1 MSNNFNSSQ
10 DSLLE
15 LLLSLPNLTDDEQL
29 FLLAGKIIL
38 YYAESELVSNRDTTR
53 MYKLERKVILKF
65 TDSDDVSVKI

>member
-1 MSNNFNSSQ
+1 M
-10 DSLLE
+10 
-15 LLLSLPNLTDDEQL
+15 LLSLPNLTDDEQL

-65 TDSDDVSVKI
+65 TVSDDVSKKKNLEKSTCTK

>member
-1 MSNNFNSSQ
+1 M
-10 DSLLE
+10 LE

-65 TDSDDVSVKI
+65 TDSVNVSVKI

>member
-1 MSNNFNSSQ
+1 M
-10 DSLLE
+10 LE

>member
-1 MSNNFNSSQ
+1 M
-10 DSLLE
+10 LE

-65 TDSDDVSVKI
+65 TDSDGVSVKI

>member
-1 MSNNFNSSQ
+1 M
-10 DSLLE
+10 LE

-38 YYAESELVSNRDTTR
+38 YYAESELVSNRGTTR

-65 TDSDDVSVKI
+65 TDSVNVSVKI

>member
-1 MSNNFNSSQ
+1 M
-10 DSLLE
+10 
-15 LLLSLPNLTDDEQL
+15 LLSLPNLTDDEQL

>member
-1 MSNNFNSSQ
+1 M
-10 DSLLE
+10 LE

-53 MYKLERKVILKF
+53 MYILERKVILKF
-65 TDSDDVSVKI
+65 TDSVNVSVKI

>member
-1 MSNNFNSSQ
+1 M
-10 DSLLE
+10 LE

-65 TDSDDVSVKI
+65 TDSDDVSVEI

>member
-1 MSNNFNSSQ
+1 M
-10 DSLLE
+10 LE

-53 MYKLERKVILKF
+53 MYKIERKVILKF
-65 TDSDDVSVKI
+65 TDSVNVSVKI

>member
-1 MSNNFNSSQ
+1 M
-10 DSLLE
+10 
-15 LLLSLPNLTDDEQL
+15 LLSLPNLTDDEQL

-65 TDSDDVSVKI
+65 TDSVNVSVKI

>member
-1 MSNNFNSSQ
+1 M
-10 DSLLE
+10 LE

-65 TDSDDVSVKI
+65 TDSEDVSVKI

>member
-1 MSNNFNSSQ
+1 M
-10 DSLLE
+10 
-15 LLLSLPNLTDDEQL
+15 LLSLPNLTDDEQL

-65 TDSDDVSVKI
+65 TDSDDVSKKKNLEKSTCTK

>member
-1 MSNNFNSSQ
+1 M
-10 DSLLE
+10 
-15 LLLSLPNLTDDEQL
+15 LLSLPNLTDDEQL

-65 TDSDDVSVKI
+65 TDSDDVSAKI

>member
-1 MSNNFNSSQ
+1 M
-10 DSLLE
+10 
-15 LLLSLPNLTDDEQL
+15 LLSLPNLTDDEQL

-65 TDSDDVSVKI
+65 TDLDDVSVKI